1 MNAAEYASFVKT
13 NCSPPPIVRQR
24 PIPMQAGRPLRVPG
38 KPALKRPARRAQ
50 PLPASPLDALPPY
63 VEEAAPPAPRR
74 LAGKAGPPFTPPA
87 LAQFFTPPALALMR
101 EHGLPPEFV
110 TKQYPNERKITKG
123 HVSTIVASMQTS
135 KSPRKTRRH

>member
-1 MNAAEYASFVKT
+1 MNAAEYASFVKA

-63 VEEAAPPAPRR
+63 VEEAAPPTPRR
-74 LAGKAGPPFTPPA
+74 LAGKAGPP
-87 LAQFFTPPALALMR
+87 FTPPALALMR

-123 HVSTIVASMQTS
+123 HVSTIVATMQTS